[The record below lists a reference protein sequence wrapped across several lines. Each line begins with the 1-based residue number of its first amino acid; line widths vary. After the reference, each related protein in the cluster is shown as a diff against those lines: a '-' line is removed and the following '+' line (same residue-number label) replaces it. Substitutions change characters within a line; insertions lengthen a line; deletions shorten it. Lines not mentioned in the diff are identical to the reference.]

1 MQSVKRLE
9 YCPQVLAVDFWID
22 TALGNHHQ
30 HHKEA
35 ETVTPMCPHLVGT
48 LIEVVDKSLIT
59 NVGDDLHYVNKDCAK
74 LQVGEN
80 PPTTR

>member
-1 MQSVKRLE
+1 
-9 YCPQVLAVDFWID
+9 
-22 TALGNHHQ
+22 
-30 HHKEA
+30 
-35 ETVTPMCPHLVGT
+35 MCPHLVGT